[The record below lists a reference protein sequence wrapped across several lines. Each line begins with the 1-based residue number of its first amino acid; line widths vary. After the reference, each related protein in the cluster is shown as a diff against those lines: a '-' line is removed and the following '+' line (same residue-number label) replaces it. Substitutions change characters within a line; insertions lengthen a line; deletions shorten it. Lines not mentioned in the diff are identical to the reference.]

1 MSIDNEDYEVKPMK
15 LSLLPN
21 AVYLFKPDDNSMNQN
36 RLQLKSGQEPRLS
49 LDKFNKHVGLKQ
61 FV

>member
-21 AVYLFKPDDNSMNQN
+21 AVYLFKPSNLINKNHSQSQGNQE
-36 RLQLKSGQEPRLS
+36 QRLS
-49 LDKFNKHVGLKQ
+49 LNKFKQHVGVKQ

>member
-1 MSIDNEDYEVKPMK
+1 MK

-21 AVYLFKPDDNSMNQN
+21 AVYLFKPNSLLNPNLEQT
-36 RLQLKSGQEPRLS
+36 KSDQEPKLS

>member
-21 AVYLFKPDDNSMNQN
+21 AVYLFKPDNSLSQNQS
-36 RLQLKSGQEPRLS
+36 QIKSDQGPRLA

>member
-1 MSIDNEDYEVKPMK
+1 MK

-21 AVYLFKPDDNSMNQN
+21 AVYLFKPDDSTNVNQS
-36 RLQLKSGQEPRLS
+36 QLISDQGPRFS
-49 LDKFNKHVGLKQ
+49 LDKLNKPIGLRQ

>member
-1 MSIDNEDYEVKPMK
+1 MK

-21 AVYLFKPDDNSMNQN
+21 AVYLFKPDNSTNEN
-36 RLQLKSGQEPRLS
+36 LSPIKRDEGPRLS
-49 LDKFNKHVGLKQ
+49 LDKFNKHVGMKQ